1 MSAQKTY
8 SQEFRQGLV
17 DEALN
22 RTPSGGFPELE
33 KRHGLKPGTLFDWVK
48 ALGPTPPPLPFSAQH
63 FWIGSTRQTPEAFG
77 KYFEHADSYWQ
88 LEIEDIEDASDDVTG
103 CGFCQDTG
111 RKFLYDEDL
120 MLVLLE
126 ANDLPVQKLVQMSM
140 LESKK
145 SMAAIV
151 TACAQRG
158 ITQANAM
165 FVYSDP
171 TEQIHEKD
179 KLYNGLAYIGLFSN
193 QD

>member
-1 MSAQKTY
+1 MSVPKNDSQK
-8 SQEFRQGLV
+8 FRKTLV

-22 RTPSGGFPELE
+22 RTPSGGFHELE
-33 KRHGLKPGTLFDWVK
+33 RRHDLKPGTLFDWVK
-48 ALGPTPPPLPFSAQH
+48 TLGPTPPPLPFSAQH
-63 FWIGSTRQTPEAFG
+63 FWIGNTRQTPQAFG

-88 LEIEDIEDASDDVTG
+88 LEVEDIEDAKDDVTG

-120 MLVLLE
+120 MLVILE
-126 ANDLPVQKLVQMSM
+126 ANAQPVQQLVQMST
-140 LESKK
+140 LESEK
-145 SMAAIV
+145 SIAAIV
-151 TACAQRG
+151 AACAERG
-158 ITQANAM
+158 ITEANAM

-179 KLYNGLAYIGLFSN
+179 KLYNGLAYIGLFAN

>member
-8 SQEFRQGLV
+8 SLEFRLALV
-17 DEALN
+17 NEALN

-48 ALGPTPPPLPFSAQH
+48 TLGPTPPPLPFSAQH
-63 FWIGSTRQTPEAFG
+63 FWIGNTHQNPEAFG
-77 KYFEHADSYWQ
+77 KYFEHSDSYWQ
-88 LEIEDIEDASDDVTG
+88 LEVEDIEDASDDVTG

-120 MLVLLE
+120 MLVIFE
-126 ANDLPVQKLVQMSM
+126 ANALPVQELIQMSV
-140 LESKK
+140 LESEK

-151 TACAQRG
+151 AACAQRG

-171 TEQIHEKD
+171 TEQIRETD